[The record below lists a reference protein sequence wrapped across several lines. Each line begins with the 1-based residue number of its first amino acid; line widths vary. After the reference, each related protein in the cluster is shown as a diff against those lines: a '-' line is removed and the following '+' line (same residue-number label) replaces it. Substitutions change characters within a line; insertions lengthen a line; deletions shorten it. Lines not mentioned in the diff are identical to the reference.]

1 MYYRD
6 GVSVVLINYEKG
18 KNFLKNLKESVIV
31 SEQTIEQAVKRNGN
45 LSKPTL
51 RLEIRDNIYK
61 GIDEENFI
69 NKKLKIK
76 GRLKNKIKRIIP
88 KKVKNIIKKII

>member
-1 MYYRD
+1 M
-6 GVSVVLINYEKG
+6 
-18 KNFLKNLKESVIV
+18 KNLKESVIV